1 MNIERVNG
9 FWVPSNDVHIE
20 QWRSGQP
27 FTQNKCLNSFISW
40 CESQNKKFRTALD
53 IGAWCGTW
61 AVAMSRYCKNIHAF
75 EPDSTHFECLT
86 RNVGP
91 HVHIDPKMIAV
102 GDNNDTV
109 SLTKDDFTQARRID
123 GKGDIQLHTID
134 SFNFKNVDLIKIDV
148 EGYEMRVLKGA
159 EKTLNTCQFL
169 MIELNNN
176 SKKYQ
181 SSNIEI
187 EQYLSQTGFRILID
201 IWPDK
206 VFVNNNI

>member
-1 MNIERVNG
+1 MNIEKVNG
-9 FWVPSNDVHIE
+9 VWVPSNDIHID

-27 FTQNKCLNSFISW
+27 FTQNKCLNSFMSW
-40 CESQNKKFRTALD
+40 CQSQNKKFRTVLD

-61 AVAMSRYCKNIHAF
+61 SIAMAAYCKNIYAF
-75 EPDSTHFECLT
+75 EPDRTHFECLT
-86 RNVGP
+86 RNIVP
-91 HVHIDPKMIAV
+91 YVHINPRMIALGDSTNTV
-102 GDNNDTV
+102 G
-109 SLTKDDFTQARRID
+109 LTKDDFTQARRID
-123 GKGDIQLHTID
+123 GKGDIQLHTVD
-134 SFNFKNVDLIKIDV
+134 SFDFKNVDLIKIDV

-159 EKTLNTCQFL
+159 EKILKTCQFL

-187 EQYLSQTGFRILID
+187 EQYLFQLGFRVLINM
-201 IWPDK
+201 WPDK

>member
-1 MNIERVNG
+1 MNIEKVNG
-9 FWVPSNDVHIE
+9 IWVPSNDVHIE
-20 QWRSGQP
+20 QWRAGQP

-40 CESQNKKFRTALD
+40 CQSQNKKFSTALD
-53 IGAWCGTW
+53 VGAWCGTW
-61 AVAMSRYCKNIHAF
+61 SVAMSTYCKNIHAF

-109 SLTKDDFTQARRID
+109 SLTKDDFTQVRRID
-123 GKGDIQLHTID
+123 GKGNIQLHTID

-159 EKTLNTCQFL
+159 EKTLRTCQFL

-187 EQYLSQTGFRILID
+187 EEHLSQTGFRVLID
-201 IWPDK
+201 VWPDK

>member
-1 MNIERVNG
+1 MNIEKVNG

-20 QWRSGQP
+20 QWKSGQP

-40 CESQNKKFRTALD
+40 CQSQNKKFRNALD

-61 AVAMSRYCKNIHAF
+61 SVAMSKYCKNIHAF
-75 EPDSTHFECLT
+75 EPDGTHFECLT

-102 GDNNDTV
+102 GDTNDTV
-109 SLTKDDFTQARRID
+109 ALTKDDFTQARRVD
-123 GKGDIQLHTID
+123 GKGDIQLHIID
-134 SFNFKNVDLIKIDV
+134 SFDFKNVDLIKIDV

-159 EKTLNTCQFL
+159 EKTLKTCQFL

-187 EQYLSQTGFRILID
+187 EEYLSQTGFRVLID